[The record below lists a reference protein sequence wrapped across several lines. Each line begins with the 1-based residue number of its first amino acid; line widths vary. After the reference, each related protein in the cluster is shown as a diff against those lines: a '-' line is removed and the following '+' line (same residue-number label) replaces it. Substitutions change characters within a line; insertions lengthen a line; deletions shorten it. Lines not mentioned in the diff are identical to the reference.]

1 MVIATLISFS
11 FTEILPLDKK
21 PFTETRKYFKHLF
34 KKYKKIN
41 KSNRL
46 RALLLIT
53 GIGFGLLYVSE
64 GYELQLFDKI
74 GVNPTIVGILYA
86 VMIAMRGIG
95 AKIAGL
101 MNRKAK
107 NRTLTYILEA
117 YAINFF
123 LGGIVALLNIPIEV
137 KIALLGILYAFYSI
151 HEGAQHVLE
160 RRYLFSFSND
170 SVESSISSIK
180 SITDNIIR
188 MIVSV
193 IASGIL
199 LFADIRYAFLI
210 MGVIAVVLILIGTAY
225 GKTRLGLQPEEYTKK
240 DKYE

>member
-1 MVIATLISFS
+1 M
-11 FTEILPLDKK
+11 
-21 PFTETRKYFKHLF
+21 
-34 KKYKKIN
+34 
-41 KSNRL
+41 
-46 RALLLIT
+46 
-53 GIGFGLLYVSE
+53 
-64 GYELQLFDKI
+64 
-74 GVNPTIVGILYA
+74 
-86 VMIAMRGIG
+86 
-95 AKIAGL
+95 
-101 MNRKAK
+101 
-107 NRTLTYILEA
+107 
-117 YAINFF
+117 
-123 LGGIVALLNIPIEV
+123 
-137 KIALLGILYAFYSI
+137 
-151 HEGAQHVLE
+151 LE

-210 MGVIAVVLILIGTAY
+210 MGVIAVLLILVGTAY